1 MASESVG
8 GRIRNVQGLL
18 QDVLKRT
25 GSVETNA
32 IKLRKD
38 IGSICIARRVFHK
51 NRQDILSHSH
61 EKPCKFPRILFP
73 QCRRKSFRQS
83 IRGFL
88 GNERLKI
95 FTPERLSDLIHRIIY
110 IDRITL
116 FPLSIVIKT
125 KRQEHH

>member
-1 MASESVG
+1 M
-8 GRIRNVQGLL
+8 N
-18 QDVLKRT
+18 
-25 GSVETNA
+25 
-32 IKLRKD
+32 
-38 IGSICIARRVFHK
+38 
-51 NRQDILSHSH
+51 
-61 EKPCKFPRILFP
+61 
-73 QCRRKSFRQS
+73 QS

-110 IDRITL
+110 IDCVTL